1 MRRLGLM
8 AAMALLMGATMGYAQ
23 NGKEAGEQ
31 SFERLS
37 KYLQLTDAQSA
48 EVEEINAYLE
58 QQLGQPL
65 SAEALSQSDRP
76 DQVRNALLCN
86 LKLMKRTLTKA
97 QYQKYV
103 ALINV
108 TRANWAGGVMGPDL
122 DTYLAEK

>member
-1 MRRLGLM
+1 MM

-23 NGKEAGEQ
+23 SGKEAKLQ

-37 KYLQLTDAQSA
+37 RYLKLTDAQSG

-65 SAEALSQSDRP
+65 SAEVLSQSERP
-76 DQVRNALLCN
+76 EQVRNALLCN
-86 LKLMKRTLTKA
+86 LKLMKRALTKE

-103 ALINV
+103 TLINV
-108 TRANWAGGVMGPDL
+108 TRANCAGVVMGPDL
-122 DTYLAEK
+122 DAYLAEK

>member
-1 MRRLGLM
+1 M

-23 NGKEAGEQ
+23 NGKEAGKQ
-31 SFERLS
+31 SFEHLS

-108 TRANWAGGVMGPDL
+108 TCANCAGVVMGPDL